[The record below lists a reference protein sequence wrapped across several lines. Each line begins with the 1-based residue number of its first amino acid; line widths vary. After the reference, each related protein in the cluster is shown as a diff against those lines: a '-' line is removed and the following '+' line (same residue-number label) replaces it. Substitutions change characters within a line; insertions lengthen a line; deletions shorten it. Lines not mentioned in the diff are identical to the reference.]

1 MSHRTITPK
10 ILPES
15 QKPPSRALVTVD
27 DVVAACPYIVR
38 RDNRIIATFAKKAL
52 AEEFA
57 QGRSWND
64 ESEFVVHTAS
74 EIIVSYRDGEEVS

>member
-1 MSHRTITPK
+1 MKRLVADAK
-10 ILPES
+10 PE
-15 QKPPSRALVTVD
+15 PSRELVPVD
-27 DVVAACPYIVR
+27 DVVATCPYIVR

-64 ESEFVVHTAS
+64 ESLFMVHTAS
-74 EIIVSYRDGEEVS
+74 EVIVSYRDGEETA

>member
-15 QKPPSRALVTVD
+15 QKPPSRALVPVD

-38 RDNRIIATFAKKAL
+38 RDNRIIATFAKKAV
-52 AEEFA
+52 EK
-57 QGRSWND
+57 
-64 ESEFVVHTAS
+64 T
-74 EIIVSYRDGEEVS
+74 

>member
-1 MSHRTITPK
+1 MKRLFSAAK
-10 ILPES
+10 PE
-15 QKPPSRALVTVD
+15 PSRALVPVD
-27 DVVAACPYIVR
+27 DVVATCPYIVR

-64 ESEFVVHTAS
+64 EVLVHGA
-74 EIIVSYRDGEEVS
+74 YCQRGDRLLP

>member
-1 MSHRTITPK
+1 VP
-10 ILPES
+10 
-15 QKPPSRALVTVD
+15 VD